1 MACIKSFAKC
11 SRLADKKFIQNIRKL
26 NQTFTI
32 MNNPVLE
39 KIKALATEYAPGI
52 TQIRRHL
59 HANPELSEKEF
70 KTADFICKTLEVY
83 GIPFTR
89 NVGGNGIV
97 AKIEGQQPQSI
108 TLALRADMD
117 ALPINELNDCDY
129 KSQHPGVMHACGHDV
144 HMASLLGASRILNE
158 LRNEFEGT
166 IRLIFQPSEEKFPG
180 GALAMIKEGVLKNP
194 VPERIYGQ
202 HVLPTLEVGKVGF
215 KSGRYMAS
223 TDEVYL
229 TVKGKG
235 GHAAT
240 PELNID
246 PVLIASHII
255 VALQQVVSRA
265 ASPGIPTVLSFGRIL
280 AEGRTNIIPSEVKI
294 DGTFRTF
301 DEKWRAEAHIK
312 ITSIAKGIA
321 ESMGGTCDVFIDKGY
336 PFLVND
342 DLATSEAKALARQ
355 YLGVENVVDLEQR
368 MTAEDFAYYSH
379 IIPACFYRLGVKNPS
394 WGNIR
399 NLHTAEFDADENS
412 LEVGMGLMAWLAINK
427 LKPLQ

>member
-1 MACIKSFAKC
+1 M
-11 SRLADKKFIQNIRKL
+11 
-26 NQTFTI
+26 T
-32 MNNPVLE
+32 NPLVE
-39 KIKALATEYAPGI
+39 KIKALSSEFAPAI
-52 TQIRRHL
+52 IKIRRHL
-59 HANPELSEKEF
+59 HAHPELSEKEF
-70 KTADFICKTLEVY
+70 KTADFICATLESY
-83 GIPFTR
+83 GITYSR

-97 AKIEGQQPQSI
+97 AEIKGQQPHTV

-144 HMASLLGASRILNE
+144 HMASLLGASKILNE

-180 GALAMIKEGVLKNP
+180 GALAMIKDGVLKNP

-215 KSGRYMAS
+215 KPGRYMAS

-229 TVKGKG
+229 TVKGRG

-246 PVLIASHII
+246 PIVIASHII
-255 VALQQVVSRA
+255 VSLQQVVSRSA
-265 ASPGIPTVLSFGRIL
+265 PPGVPTVLSFGRMI
-280 AEGRTNIIPSEVKI
+280 ADGRTNIIPSEVKI

-301 DEKWRAEAHIK
+301 DETWRTAAHEK

-321 ESMGGTCDVFIDKGY
+321 ESMGGLCDVFIDKGY

-342 DLATSEAKALARQ
+342 DLATSEAKALAQ
-355 YLGVENVVDLEQR
+355 AYLGSENVVNLEQR

-394 WGNIR
+394 WRNIR
-399 NLHTAEFDADENS
+399 NLHTPDFDADEYS
-412 LEVGMGLMAWLAINK
+412 LETGMGLMAWIVLGSLESRVIRG
-427 LKPLQ
+427 